1 MDVTLAGAQVEFVGV
16 LGGVLALIFIFI
28 HHLLLL
34 YWNYYHCIKFEYW
47 VVKIKTYAYQK
58 FDGKKGAFY

>member
-1 MDVTLAGAQVEFVGV
+1 MDVTLAGAQVEFVCV
-16 LGGVLALIFIFI
+16 LGRVLALIFIFI

-47 VVKIKTYAYQK
+47 VVKIKTYAYPRFIGQRR
-58 FDGKKGAFY
+58 

>member
-47 VVKIKTYAYQK
+47 VVKIKTYAY
-58 FDGKKGAFY
+58 